1 MKRFVATLGRNAIAV
16 SIFAAASAVA
26 ETGHPTPPMI
36 DRDGAVRVAAQVY
49 AMPSSFSDEARKA
62 FTDYFARGGDPAMT
76 GDIDNIRR
84 IYDTQ
89 WAGPILAEWQARYP
103 VTMQRTSMAGV
114 DVDIVQPRDGVAP
127 GKKDRVLISLHGGGF
142 VIGNGGVGGRMEA
155 IPMAGIGGFRV
166 IAVDYRQAPEA
177 RYPAATDDVVAV
189 YRELLK
195 SYAPGNIGIVG
206 SSAGGML
213 AAQTVARLQNEE
225 LPRPGAIAI
234 QAAGASSRGA
244 SDSQFWMLG
253 LTGAMVKLPEEMP
266 KLPSYFAPE
275 DMKDPLAFPA
285 DHPGILAQFPPTLI
299 LSSSRDSLLG
309 NALDTHARL
318 REANVDSQLY
328 VRHGF
333 GHGYFTQVPQVPEAI
348 HAWQETVAHFDRHLG
363 KTAPD

>member
-1 MKRFVATLGRNAIAV
+1 MNRFAEKLARKALTISML
-16 SIFAAASAVA
+16 AAAPAMA
-26 ETGHPTPPMI
+26 TETGHPSPPMI
-36 DRDGAVRVAAQVY
+36 DKEGAVHVTAQVY
-49 AMPSSFSDEARKA
+49 AMPSSFSDEARKS

-76 GDIDNIRR
+76 GDIFNIRR

-89 WAGPILAEWQARYP
+89 WAGPILKQWEALYP
-103 VTMQRTSMAGV
+103 VNMQRTEIVGV
-114 DVDIVQPRDGVAP
+114 GVDIVEPKAGVAADR
-127 GKKDRVLISLHGGGF
+127 KDQVLISLHGGGF

-155 IPMAGIGGFRV
+155 IPMAGIGGYKV
-166 IAVDYRQAPEA
+166 IALDYRQAPEA
-177 RYPAATDDVVAV
+177 TYPAATDDVVAV

-195 SYAPGNIGIVG
+195 TYKPENIGIVG
-206 SSAGGML
+206 SSAGGIL
-213 AAQTVARLQNEE
+213 AAQAVARFQKEE

-253 LTGAMVKLPEEMP
+253 LTGAMVKMPEEMP
-266 KLPSYFAPE
+266 KMPSYFSPD

-285 DHPGILAQFPPTLI
+285 DHPQILARFPPTLI

-309 NALDTHARL
+309 NALDTYASL
-318 REANVDSQLY
+318 REANVESQLY

-348 HAWQETVAHFDRHLG
+348 HAWQETVDHFEQYLG
-363 KTAPD
+363 KQ